1 MKRVLSWATLG
12 AEAKGEG
19 KRGVGTAASSGSKG
33 KSGVG
38 AAASSG
44 SKDGSSGVLDSYG
57 SKGKSGVGA
66 AASYGTSEG
75 KGGGD
80 RVGAAD
86 SYGSEGKGK
95 QKGKDEP
102 KKDGKDTPTWV
113 NDWAHPCWCWME
125 EEQEWWVDMS
135 KLP

>member
-1 MKRVLSWATLG
+1 MG

-19 KRGVGTAASSGSKG
+19 KRWVGTAASSGSKG

-80 RVGAAD
+80 RVGAETATAAKVRA
-86 SYGSEGKGK
+86 SRRAKTSR
-95 QKGKDEP
+95 
-102 KKDGKDTPTWV
+102 KKMARTHQHG
-113 NDWAHPCWCWME
+113 
-125 EEQEWWVDMS
+125 
-135 KLP
+135 